1 MQIEKPQHGYT
12 ILKQEPTP
20 ASIGTRPG
28 RIVLVERTDEDDHP
42 FVTGWLGDGDTQWW
56 GGNYFTTLDNAT
68 IDYYER
74 CLHDAR
80 RTVNRW
86 AVTDKTEKR
95 AVQHGTTA

>member
-20 ASIGTRPG
+20 ASIGTRAG
-28 RIVLVERTDEDDHP
+28 RIVLVEKTDEDYHP

-56 GGNYFTTLDNAT
+56 GGNYFSTLDNAT
-68 IDYYER
+68 IDFYER

-80 RTVNRW
+80 RAVNRW

-95 AVQHGTTA
+95 SVQHGTTA